1 MTLADLKA
9 EALAQVE
16 QLRRE
21 RDEARVE
28 VGRLRAL
35 SSFTPI
41 TECGFG
47 ARTLNALWARGFRVL
62 GDVARKTRSELV
74 QMRGIGKVSADEIE
88 AVIEKAGCVTEGVN
102 TLTHCEHDGR
112 AFPRPCPIC
121 ALHEAVAAHDKT
133 ISELV
138 RLRCERDEARAEVG
152 RLERLFQQTHGVHHT
167 WVDARHKVAERQ
179 REACA
184 DYLRHWAYDDHA
196 LSRVRA
202 TPLVTEGEP

>member
-138 RLRCERDEARAEVG
+138 RLRCERDEARAEV
-152 RLERLFQQTHGVHHT
+152 ERLRSALKLLWEEATDESRCAV
-167 WVDARHKVAERQ
+167 ERSAGDYAHQ
-179 REACA
+179 LSTPCRE
-184 DYLRHWAYDDHA
+184 L
-196 LSRVRA
+196 VRS
-202 TPLVTEGEP
+202 LVTEGDK